1 MMNHL
6 HTMLM
11 VMMMMPRWV
20 VVLGNDVGEVLAVDV
35 NDN

>member
-1 MMNHL
+1 MRFVVDAGDDDDDATNA
-6 HTMLM
+6 
-11 VMMMMPRWV
+11 V

>member
-1 MMNHL
+1 
-6 HTMLM
+6 MLM